1 MSGRAVLDASPLIS
15 LYQIHKLE
23 LIQAL
28 FDERLAPPAV
38 AREIFPS
45 LGQLPS
51 WIRGQA
57 PDSVPVSLQ
66 VLDTGEREAI
76 ALALQV
82 AANAIVLDDRAAR
95 IQAKRL
101 GLNVVGSAGLLVLAR
116 RQELIEQVKPDLDA
130 MISHGL
136 YMSEAIYRE
145 VLQTVGE
152 FASP

>member
-1 MSGRAVLDASPLIS
+1 VSARAVPDASPLIS
-15 LYQIHKLE
+15 FYQIQKLDI
-23 LIQAL
+23 IQAL
-28 FDERLAPPAV
+28 FDELLVLRAV
-38 AREIFPS
+38 AREIFPL

-51 WIRGQA
+51 WMLEQT

-66 VLDTGEREAI
+66 VLDAGEREAI

-82 AANAIVLDDRAAR
+82 AANAIVLADRAAR

-116 RQELIEQVKPDLDA
+116 RRGFIEQVKPELDA

-136 YMSEAIYRE
+136 YMSEAIFQE

-152 FASP
+152 FTSQ